1 MSDNK
6 LMVNKFKDFLEKLR
20 GKFRRSSPRAD
31 QTGEIDVSNEELET
45 DEESSSP
52 RIKLQK
58 INRFSPYFHRI
69 NEAIAP
75 LGNKIKIALSSILNR
90 SGVGQKLQQTDWGA
104 LVDRLLSRD
113 SFNSHH
119 RVFLIAFLFITTYS
133 IGKITALIL
142 RGRPT
147 FAPIANVQEI
157 RVDES
162 FRISDLNQVKA
173 SDPFRTKDGQGQKK
187 QLADTNCDKA
197 ESRSSLPL
205 KLVNTVVLQDS
216 VKSIAAVQVRSGR
229 DLKQFREGDTVDGMA
244 KIFKIDRLEL
254 VIKNLQTG
262 ECELVASDKSRELR
276 KNITVMTAASGEEF
290 KKQQKIKG
298 IENQGNKYVIAKDLL
313 DDKLKDIQGVLT
325 EARAIKIQ
333 QPDGTLAFKITEIE
347 AGGIFSYLGIQN
359 EDIITSINGKPI
371 SDLNEVMALF
381 GRIKNLDQLQLGVR
395 RDGEETQMEYVM
407 KK

>member
-1 MSDNK
+1 
-6 LMVNKFKDFLEKLR
+6 MVNKFKDFLEKLR

-31 QTGEIDVSNEELET
+31 QTGDIEVPLEELEESEQ
-45 DEESSSP
+45 EESAPP
-52 RIKLQK
+52 RIKMQK
-58 INRFSPYFHRI
+58 INRFSPYIHKIKESF
-69 NEAIAP
+69 AP
-75 LGNKIKIALSSILNR
+75 LKLNMKTALSSMLNR

-104 LVDRLLSRD
+104 LADRLLSRD

-119 RVFLIAFLFITTYS
+119 RAFLLAFLLITTYS
-133 IGKITALIL
+133 LGKITALVL

-147 FAPIANVQEI
+147 FAPITTVAEM
-157 RVDES
+157 RVEEG
-162 FRISDLNQVKA
+162 FRVSDLNQVKA
-173 SDPFRTKDGQGQKK
+173 SDPFRTKGGNGPKK
-187 QLADTNCDKA
+187 QVADSNCEKA
-197 ESRSSLPL
+197 DSRTSLPL

-229 DLKQFREGDTVDGMA
+229 DLKQFREGDTVEGMA
-244 KIFKIDRLEL
+244 KIFKIERLEL
-254 VIKNLQTG
+254 IIKNLQTG
-262 ECELVASDKSRELR
+262 ECESVASDKSQELR
-276 KNITVMTAASGEEF
+276 KNLTVMSSAKGDEF

-313 DDKLKDIQGVLT
+313 DDKLKDIQSVLT